1 VVKRH
6 AHERWSVSRALE
18 GSLARRRGDLDAP
31 IRGDALEPGHT
42 VDVDQ
47 DSRNGQAHIHERH
60 ETLAAGQDLRL
71 VAMLAERR
79 DDLVDGLG
87 GDVPERGGLHATSS
101 LRVQQRGL

>member
-1 VVKRH
+1 M
-6 AHERWSVSRALE
+6 WTSGGSVGRALE
-18 GSLARRRGDLDAP
+18 GGLTRDRADLDAAV
-31 IRGDALEPGHT
+31 RGDALEPVHA

-47 DSRNGQAHIHERH
+47 DSGNGQAHVHERH

-71 VAMLAERR
+71 VAVLAERR

-101 LRVQQRGL
+101 PAQRGW